1 MSFVFCFSFEAR
13 KTRPKNSLILFLDL
27 EFIFFSDSNYFYEQ
41 ARTSSPASGK
51 EKEE

>member
-1 MSFVFCFSFEAR
+1 LFFVFLSKREKQDQ
-13 KTRPKNSLILFLDL
+13 KTHSLILFLDL

-41 ARTSSPASGK
+41 ARTSLPASGK